1 MRILFRFAT
10 LTAFLCLAL
19 TWSVGAQNPS
29 SVLGLLAM
37 LDLSTLIPPD
47 DPIFTDQAAIGPAT
61 NDPPHLPPGTKFKLI
76 GSAKDDLD
84 PLNASNE
91 VISTDPVLLP
101 PAQQTPNCSPFC
113 NTFGDAITL
122 FGDHVKIGMLTNMI
136 AVSYYFPSRTCGGG
150 SPRIQ
155 LAISTDG
162 GGRSDGNAHG
172 YVGHTSFGGG
182 CLTGVWDYVNLTD
195 NVPARWDLTQFGGGY
210 QNWPGVVS
218 FFNTNY
224 PNHRVLS
231 AALVDDSG
239 WFPAAAGC
247 AYYDNVTAGARTLT
261 GREDTSNRGQQ
272 YPNNC

>member
-29 SVLGLLAM
+29 SVLVGLLAM

-101 PAQQTPNCSPFC
+101 PAQQTPDCSPFC

-122 FGDHVKIGMLTNMI
+122 FGEIGRAHV
-136 AVSYYFPSRTCGGG
+136 
-150 SPRIQ
+150 
-155 LAISTDG
+155 
-162 GGRSDGNAHG
+162 
-172 YVGHTSFGGG
+172 
-182 CLTGVWDYVNLTD
+182 
-195 NVPARWDLTQFGGGY
+195 
-210 QNWPGVVS
+210 
-218 FFNTNY
+218 
-224 PNHRVLS
+224 
-231 AALVDDSG
+231 
-239 WFPAAAGC
+239 
-247 AYYDNVTAGARTLT
+247 
-261 GREDTSNRGQQ
+261 
-272 YPNNC
+272 